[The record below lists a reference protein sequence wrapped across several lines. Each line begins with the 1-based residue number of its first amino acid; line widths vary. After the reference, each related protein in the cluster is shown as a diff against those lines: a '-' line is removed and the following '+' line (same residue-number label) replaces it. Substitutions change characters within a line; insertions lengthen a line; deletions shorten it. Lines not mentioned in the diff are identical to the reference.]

1 MTLQTAQ
8 TKKKCSRRQIVAYIE
23 GDLSPREEIVLEKH
37 LAVCRTCAAEL
48 NEQKKLLC
56 ALDFVLD
63 ENEREFELPEDFTK
77 VIVTNAE
84 SNVCGLR
91 RPQER
96 FKALF
101 VCSTLFLLV
110 LLGLGEE
117 AGSIV
122 AGSEQFIAQFGAVG
136 GFAFNLMHDL
146 AVGIAVILRSL
157 SHRFIFSSAVS
168 LGVLLI
174 FFILTML
181 VLSRLF
187 SREYHTQN

>member
-1 MTLQTAQ
+1 MNLQTAK
-8 TKKKCSRRQIVAYIE
+8 TEKICSRQQIIAYID

-37 LAVCRTCAAEL
+37 LAVCKSCAAEL

-63 ENEREFELPEDFTK
+63 EHEREFELPEDFTK
-77 VIVTNAE
+77 VIVTSAE
-84 SNVCGLR
+84 SNVRGLR

-101 VCSTLFLLV
+101 VCSALFLLV

-117 AGSIV
+117 TGNIIKT
-122 AGSEQFIAQFGAVG
+122 SEQFVAQFWAIG
-136 GFAFNLMHDL
+136 GFAFNLGHDL

-157 SHRFIFSSAVS
+157 SHRFIFNSAVS
-168 LGVLLI
+168 LSVLLVFLI
-174 FFILTML
+174 FTSLL
-181 VLSRLF
+181 LSRLF